1 MSYMKLVRT
10 ILSDWAWFKAPI
22 GD

>member
-1 MSYMKLVRT
+1 MKLVRT
-10 ILSDWAWFKAPI
+10 ILSDWEWFKAPI